1 MTRMHTAMDRIYPRF
16 LQPLLA
22 PLLSMGDVAKL
33 RQLLKAGANSRL
45 KTELGLDVV
54 EYSKL

>member
-1 MTRMHTAMDRIYPRF
+1 
-16 LQPLLA
+16 
-22 PLLSMGDVAKL
+22 MGDVAKL